1 MATLH
6 VRNVPDD
13 LYESLRR
20 RAREEGRSIN
30 AEAIELLRPAL
41 VERDRLSIA
50 ELLARAEQLRATQT
64 PDPDAP
70 TAVEMIREDRER

>member
-13 LYESLRR
+13 LYDRLRR
-20 RAREEGRSIN
+20 RAREQGRSIN
-30 AEAIELLRPAL
+30 AEAIALLRPAL
-41 VERDRLSIA
+41 ADQEAVSIA
-50 ELLARAEQLRATQT
+50 DLLARAEELRAGQT
-64 PDPDAP
+64 RDPAAP

>member
-6 VRNVPDD
+6 VRNVPDE

-41 VERDRLSIA
+41 TDHPRQTVGEMLEYAER
-50 ELLARAEQLRATQT
+50 LRAGHQR
-64 PDPDAP
+64 AP
-70 TAVEMIREDRER
+70 GGQSVTEMIREDRER